1 MTAFGISFI
10 VAIVAFVAFAGG
22 FTIADRRSSNERS
35 LELQF
40 QGVYDADEDI
50 RREIHEA
57 DVRFEAA
64 LAHHDAAV
72 SRGVENI
79 YRSLAD
85 LDRRVE
91 TIEYLDTVLNPNEV
105 Q

>member
-1 MTAFGISFI
+1 MTAFGIFI
-10 VAIVAFVAFAGG
+10 AALVAFIGG
-22 FTIADRRSSNERS
+22 FTFASRRSSNERS

-50 RREIHEA
+50 RREIHDA

-64 LAHHDAAV
+64 LARHDAVV

>member
-1 MTAFGISFI
+1 MIAFSIFI
-10 VAIVAFVAFAGG
+10 AALVAFIGG
-22 FTIADRRSSNERS
+22 FTLASRRSSNERS

-40 QGVYDADEDI
+40 QGVYDAHEDI

-57 DVRFEAA
+57 DVRFEGA
-64 LAHHDAAV
+64 LERRDAVV

-79 YRSLAD
+79 YRTLAE

>member
-1 MTAFGISFI
+1 MIAFSIFI
-10 VAIVAFVAFAGG
+10 AALVAFVAYVGG

-40 QGVYDADEDI
+40 QGVYEAHADI
-50 RREIHEA
+50 RREIHDA
-57 DVRFEAA
+57 DVRFEGA
-64 LAHHDAAV
+64 LERRDAVV
-72 SRGVENI
+72 SRGIDNI
-79 YRSLAD
+79 YRTLAE

>member
-1 MTAFGISFI
+1 MIAFSIFI
-10 VAIVAFVAFAGG
+10 AALVAFIGG
-22 FTIADRRSSNERS
+22 FTFASRRSSNERS

-40 QGVYDADEDI
+40 QGVYEAHADI
-50 RREIHEA
+50 RREIHDA
-57 DVRFEAA
+57 DVRFEGAMERR
-64 LAHHDAAV
+64 DAVV
-72 SRGVENI
+72 SRGIDNI
-79 YRSLAD
+79 YRTLAE

>member
-1 MTAFGISFI
+1 MIAFSIFITAL
-10 VAIVAFVAFAGG
+10 VAFIGG
-22 FTIADRRSSNERS
+22 FTFASRRSNNERS

-40 QGVYDADEDI
+40 QDVYNADEAI
-50 RREIHEA
+50 RREIRDA

-64 LAHHDAAV
+64 LERRDAVV
-72 SRGVENI
+72 SRGIDNI
-79 YRSLAD
+79 YRTLAE

-91 TIEYLDTVLNPNEV
+91 TIEYLDTALNPNGV